1 MLSAGCPRPLGA
13 CIVWCVFSCICVHV
27 WPSVDFSQR
36 LRNLAVPSLKRLTVN
51 EPSQPNSISRF
62 EDLKEVSPET
72 TGLTCGGGEK
82 QTIWFGVG
90 TERLSDGG
98 KIAVR
103 RGDKEDKEPDA
114 S

>member
-72 TGLTCGGGEK
+72 TGLVVSHVVAVK
-82 QTIWFGVG
+82 SKLFGLVLG
-90 TERLSDGG
+90 L
-98 KIAVR
+98 
-103 RGDKEDKEPDA
+103 RG
-114 S
+114 